1 MKGWIY
7 HVECPGDWSNAGK
20 AGNYQILD
28 APHVMAMNKNPKWEC
43 VECGVVVEGY
53 TPVEGCFACTAKEFF
68 KDLKTSSKWSYPV
81 IKGKTKHP
89 FKRDSSIWDER

>member
-43 VECGVVVEGY
+43 GECGWLISGVGFDPPEECKCDY
-53 TPVEGCFACTAKEFF
+53 ERK
-68 KDLKTSSKWSYPV
+68 
-81 IKGKTKHP
+81 P